1 MKRLSAVLAPVLLT
15 GLLSIAV
22 VAAAHAVA
30 THNSTLNG
38 LQSAASE
45 SDGIVVVINAAGD
58 LPGMGKLTFKRD
70 GNNII
75 GGTWALTVL
84 PANADATSSERG
96 TLSGAVTGGTL
107 SFNTDTTLTGASSVQ
122 LTIEGG
128 TGEHAAV
135 SAGSGTVNLST
146 GAENPSKLSGTLVLN
161 F

>member
-1 MKRLSAVLAPVLLT
+1 MKRLSVLLAPVLIT

-22 VAAAHAVA
+22 VAAHAAVA
-30 THNSTLNG
+30 THNSTLNA

-45 SDGIVVVINAAGD
+45 SDGVVVVINAAGD
-58 LPGMGKLTFKRD
+58 LPGMGKLTFKRE

-75 GGTWALTVL
+75 GGAWTLTVL

-96 TLSGAVTGGTL
+96 TLSGTVTGGTL
-107 SFNTDTTLTGASSVQ
+107 SFKSGGTLAGASSVQ

-135 SAGSGTVNLST
+135 SAGDGVINLSSD
-146 GAENPSKLSGTLVLN
+146 AENPSKLSGTLVLN

>member
-1 MKRLSAVLAPVLLT
+1 MKRLSVLLAPVLIT

-22 VAAAHAVA
+22 AAAHTAVA

-45 SDGIVVVINAAGD
+45 SDGIVVIINAAGD
-58 LPGMGKLTFKRD
+58 LPGMGKLTFKRE

-75 GGTWALTVL
+75 GGVWTLTVL

-96 TLSGAVTGGTL
+96 TLSGTVTGGTL
-107 SFNTDTTLTGASSVQ
+107 SFKSGGTLAGASSVQ
-122 LTIEGG
+122 LTIAGG

-135 SAGSGTVNLST
+135 SAGDGVINLSSD
-146 GAENPSKLSGTLVLN
+146 AENPSKLSGTLVLN

>member
-1 MKRLSAVLAPVLLT
+1 MKRLSVILVPVLIT

-22 VAAAHAVA
+22 AAHAVA
-30 THNSTLNG
+30 IHNSTLSG

-45 SDGIVVVINAAGD
+45 SDGIVVVINASGD
-58 LPGMGKLTFKRD
+58 LPGMGKLNFKREE
-70 GNNII
+70 NNII
-75 GGTWALTVL
+75 GGSWTLTVL

-96 TLSGAVTGGTL
+96 TLSGTVTGGTL
-107 SFNTDTTLTGASSVQ
+107 SFNSGGTLAVASSVQ

-135 SAGSGTVNLST
+135 SAGSGVVNLST

>member
-1 MKRLSAVLAPVLLT
+1 LLT

-22 VAAAHAVA
+22 VAAHAVA
-30 THNSTLNG
+30 THNSTLNAF
-38 LQSAASE
+38 QSAASQ
-45 SDGIVVVINAAGD
+45 SDGIVVILNAAGD
-58 LPGMGKLTFKRD
+58 LPGMGKVTFKREGD
-70 GNNII
+70 NIAA
-75 GGTWALTVL
+75 GSWTLTVL

-107 SFNTDTTLTGASSVQ
+107 SFNPGGTLTGASSVQ

-135 SAGSGTVNLST
+135 SAGSGVINLSSDS
-146 GAENPSKLSGTLVLN
+146 ENSSKLNGTLILN

>member
-1 MKRLSAVLAPVLLT
+1 MKRLSVLLAPVLIT

-22 VAAAHAVA
+22 AAHAVA

-45 SDGIVVVINAAGD
+45 SDSIVVIINAAGD
-58 LPGMGKLTFKRD
+58 LPGMGKLTFKREGD
-70 GNNII
+70 NIT
-75 GGTWALTVL
+75 GGVWNLTVL

-96 TLSGAVTGGTL
+96 TLSGTVTGGTL
-107 SFNTDTTLTGASSVQ
+107 SFKSGGTLAGASSVQ
-122 LTIEGG
+122 LTIAGG

-135 SAGSGTVNLST
+135 SAGDGVINLSSD
-146 GAENPSKLSGTLVLN
+146 AENPSKLSGTLVLN